1 MTTAYN
7 FLKESR
13 VHLVYGG
20 SRYLLKTTPDVSF
33 SQTFAEDA
41 YEVKTLHD
49 QTKMFQGTSVTKANP
64 ADFSFT
70 VHLTTEKDETI
81 VKSLLTDYD
90 STEGQIRVNSFD
102 LYIVT
107 AESTFKLNECVMVNG
122 DFNLAKGSALTLTV
136 SGQAQKLERVGHGY
150 DPIVGRTPYSLPG
163 SLVSASSTRTPTLSL
178 IDVEV
183 SGSDVSNII
192 SATLSV
198 QNEIEWTPYETLQS
212 SLSVTSASN
221 AMYPSGFT
229 LGRRVVSGNIVQYIT
244 SNNSSTVQ
252 TFNTDTT
259 VRVKTVVNGST
270 FLDANLANCMFTKR
284 TTPADVFTQ
293 AFDYRL
299 IGNPANLSTVI
310 TY

>member
-1 MTTAYN
+1 MTAYN
-7 FLKESR
+7 FLRESN
-13 VHLVYGG
+13 VHLVHGG
-20 SRYLLKTTPDVSF
+20 SRYLLKTTPDVTF

-49 QTKMFQGTSVTKANP
+49 QTKMFQGTSITKANP

-90 STEGQIRVNSFD
+90 ATEGQTRIKTFD
-102 LYIVT
+102 LYVVT
-107 AESTFKLNECVMVNG
+107 GESTFKLNECVFTNG
-122 DFNLAKGSALTLTV
+122 NFNLAKGSALTLSV
-136 SGQAQKLERVGHGY
+136 SGQAQKLERVGNAS
-150 DPIVGRTPYSLPG
+150 YSLPG
-163 SLVSASSTRTPTLSL
+163 SLASASSTRTPTLSL

-198 QNEIEWTPYETLQS
+198 QNEIDWTAYETLHS
-212 SLSVTSASN
+212 SLSVTNASN

-229 LGRRVVSGNIVQYIT
+229 LGRRVVSGNITQYVT

-252 TFNTDTT
+252 SFNTDTT

-284 TTPADVFTQ
+284 TAASEAFTQ
-293 AFDYRL
+293 TFDYRL

>member
-1 MTTAYN
+1 MVAYN
-7 FLKESR
+7 FLKESN

-20 SRYLLKTTPDVSF
+20 SRYLIKTTPNVSF

-49 QTKMFQGTSVTKANP
+49 QTKMFQGTSITKANP

-70 VHLTTEKDETI
+70 VHLTKEKDETI

-90 STEGQIRVNSFD
+90 TTEGQTRIKTFD

-107 AESTFKLNECVMVNG
+107 GESTFKLNECVLING
-122 DFNLAKGSALTLTV
+122 DFNLSKGSASTLAV
-136 SGQAQKLERVGHGY
+136 AGQAQKLERVG
-150 DPIVGRTPYSLPG
+150 DASYSLPG

-183 SGSDVSNII
+183 GGSDVTNII

-198 QNEIEWTPYETLQS
+198 QNEISLTPYETLQS

-259 VRVKTVVNGST
+259 VRVKTVVDGST

-284 TTPADVFTQ
+284 ANVADVFTQ
-293 AFDYRL
+293 TFDYRL
-299 IGNPANLSTVI
+299 VGNPANLSTVI

>member
-1 MTTAYN
+1 MTAYN
-7 FLKESR
+7 FLRESN

-20 SRYLLKTTPDVSF
+20 SRYLLKTTPNVSF

-49 QTKMFQGTSVTKANP
+49 QTKMFQGTSITKANP
-64 ADFSFT
+64 ANFSFT
-70 VHLTTEKDETI
+70 VSLTTEKDETI
-81 VKSLLTDYD
+81 VKSLLTEYD
-90 STEGQIRVNSFD
+90 STGSNIKTFD
-102 LYIVT
+102 LFIVT
-107 AESTFKLNECVMVNG
+107 GESTFKLNECVITNG
-122 DFNLAKGSALTLTV
+122 DFNLAKGSNLTLAV

-150 DPIVGRTPYSLPG
+150 DPSEGLTPYSLPG

-198 QNEIEWTPYETLQS
+198 QNDISWTPFETLQS
-212 SLSVTSASN
+212 SLSVTNAST

-229 LGRRVVSGNIVQYIT
+229 LERRVVSGNITQYIT
-244 SNNSSTVQ
+244 ENNSSTVQ
-252 TFNTDTT
+252 SFNTDTT
-259 VRVKTVVNGST
+259 VRIKTIVNGNT

-284 TTPADVFTQ
+284 MSQGEVFTQ
-293 AFDYRL
+293 TFDYRL

>member
-1 MTTAYN
+1 MVTGPN
-7 FLKESR
+7 
-13 VHLVYGG
+13 
-20 SRYLLKTTPDVSF
+20 VSF

-49 QTKMFQGTSVTKANP
+49 QTKMFQGTSITKANP

-70 VHLTTEKDETI
+70 IHLTKEKDETI

-90 STEGQIRVNSFD
+90 TTEGQTRIKTFD

-107 AESTFKLNECVMVNG
+107 GESTFKLNQCVLING
-122 DFNLAKGSALTLTV
+122 DFNLSKGSASTLAV
-136 SGQAQKLERVGHGY
+136 AGQAQKLERIG
-150 DPIVGRTPYSLPG
+150 DASYSLPG

-183 SGSDVSNII
+183 GGSDVTNII

-229 LGRRVVSGNIVQYIT
+229 LGRRVVSGKIVQYIT

-259 VRVKTVVNGST
+259 VRVKTVVDGST

-284 TTPADVFTQ
+284 ANVADVFTQ
-293 AFDYRL
+293 TFDYRL
-299 IGNPANLSTVI
+299 VGNPANLSTVI

>member
-1 MTTAYN
+1 MTAYN
-7 FLKESR
+7 FLRESN

-20 SRYLLKTTPDVSF
+20 SRYLLKTTPNVSF

-70 VHLTTEKDETI
+70 VSLTTEKDETI

-90 STEGQIRVNSFD
+90 STGSNIKNFD

-107 AESTFKLNECVMVNG
+107 GESTFKLSSCVIING
-122 DFNLAKGSALTLTV
+122 DFNLAKGSVLTLTV
-136 SGQAQKLERVGHGY
+136 SGQATKLERVGHGY
-150 DPIVGRTPYSLPG
+150 DPSEGLTPYSLPG

-183 SGSDVSNII
+183 GGSDVSNII

-221 AMYPSGFT
+221 VMYPSEYT
-229 LGRRVVSGNIVQYIT
+229 LGRRVVSGNIVQYVT

-284 TTPADVFTQ
+284 TSPAEAFTQ

-299 IGNPANLSTVI
+299 VGNPANLSTVI

>member
-1 MTTAYN
+1 MTTYN
-7 FLKESR
+7 FLQESK

-20 SRYLLKTTPDVSF
+20 NRYLLVTAPDVSF

-49 QTKMFQGTSVTKANP
+49 QTKMFQGTSITKANP

-70 VHLTTEKDETI
+70 IYLTKEKDETI

-90 STEGQIRVNSFD
+90 ATEGQTRINSFD
-102 LYIVT
+102 LYVVT
-107 AESTFKLNECVMVNG
+107 GESTFKLNECVLTNG
-122 DFNLAKGSALTLTV
+122 DFNLSKGSALTLNV
-136 SGQAQKLERVGHGY
+136 SGQAQKLERVGNAS
-150 DPIVGRTPYSLPG
+150 YSLPG

-183 SGSDVSNII
+183 GGSDVTNII

-198 QNEIEWTPYETLQS
+198 QNEISWTPYETLQS
-212 SLSVTSASN
+212 SLSVTNASN

-229 LGRRVVSGNIVQYIT
+229 LGRRVVSGNIVQYVT

-252 TFNTDTT
+252 SFNTDTT

-293 AFDYRL
+293 SFDYRL

>member
-1 MTTAYN
+1 MTTYN
-7 FLKESR
+7 FLRESK

-49 QTKMFQGTSVTKANP
+49 QTKMFQGTSITKANP

-70 VHLTTEKDETI
+70 IHLTTEKDETI

-90 STEGQIRVNSFD
+90 ATEGQTRINSFD
-102 LYIVT
+102 LYIVSS
-107 AESTFKLNECVMVNG
+107 ESTFKLKECVITNG
-122 DFNLAKGSALTLTV
+122 DFNLAKGSALTLAV
-136 SGQAQKLERVGHGY
+136 SGQAQKLERVGNAS
-150 DPIVGRTPYSLPG
+150 YSLPG

-183 SGSDVSNII
+183 GGSDVSNII

-198 QNEIEWTPYETLQS
+198 QNEISWTPYETLQS
-212 SLSVTSASN
+212 SLSVTNASN

-252 TFNTDTT
+252 SFNTDTT

-284 TTPADVFTQ
+284 TNAADVFTQ
-293 AFDYRL
+293 SFDYRL

>member
-1 MTTAYN
+1 MTAYN
-7 FLKESR
+7 FLKESN

-49 QTKMFQGTSVTKANP
+49 QTKMFQGTSITKANP

-70 VHLTTEKDETI
+70 VSLTTEKDETI

-90 STEGQIRVNSFD
+90 ATEGQTRINSFD
-102 LYIVT
+102 LYIVSS
-107 AESTFKLNECVMVNG
+107 ESTFKLNECVITNG
-122 DFNLAKGSALTLTV
+122 DFNLSKGSALTLTV
-136 SGQAQKLERVGHGY
+136 SGQAQKLERVGNAS
-150 DPIVGRTPYSLPG
+150 YSLPG

-183 SGSDVSNII
+183 GGSDVSNII

-198 QNEIEWTPYETLQS
+198 QNEIEWTPYETLHS
-212 SLSVTSASN
+212 SLSVTNASN

-229 LGRRVVSGNIVQYIT
+229 LGRRVVSGNIVQYVT

-252 TFNTDTT
+252 SFNTDTT

-284 TTPADVFTQ
+284 TDITDVFTQ

>member
-1 MTTAYN
+1 MTAYN
-7 FLKESR
+7 FLKESN

-20 SRYLLKTTPDVSF
+20 SRYLLKTTPNVSF

-70 VHLTTEKDETI
+70 VSLTTEKDETI

-90 STEGQIRVNSFD
+90 STGSNIKSFD

-107 AESTFKLNECVMVNG
+107 GESTFKLSSCVIING

-136 SGQAQKLERVGHGY
+136 SGQASKLERVG
-150 DPIVGRTPYSLPG
+150 DENFSLPG

-198 QNEIEWTPYETLQS
+198 QNEIAWTPYETLQS

-221 AMYPSGFT
+221 AMYPSGYT
-229 LGRRVVSGNIVQYIT
+229 LGRRVVSGNIVQYVT

-284 TTPADVFTQ
+284 TTPAEAFTQ

>member
-1 MTTAYN
+1 MVAYN
-7 FLKESR
+7 FLKESN

-20 SRYLLKTTPDVSF
+20 SRYLIKTTPNVSF

-49 QTKMFQGTSVTKANP
+49 QTKMFQGTSITKANP

-70 VHLTTEKDETI
+70 VHLTKEKDETI

-90 STEGQIRVNSFD
+90 TTEGQTRIKTFD

-107 AESTFKLNECVMVNG
+107 GESTFKLNECVLING
-122 DFNLAKGSALTLTV
+122 DFNLSKGSASTLAV
-136 SGQAQKLERVGHGY
+136 AGQGQKLERVG
-150 DPIVGRTPYSLPG
+150 DASYSLPG

-183 SGSDVSNII
+183 GGSDVTNII

-198 QNEIEWTPYETLQS
+198 QNEIVWTPYETLQS

-259 VRVKTVVNGST
+259 VRVKTVVDGST

-284 TTPADVFTQ
+284 ANVADVITQ
-293 AFDYRL
+293 TFDYRL
-299 IGNPANLSTVI
+299 VGNPANLSTVI

>member
-1 MTTAYN
+1 MTAYN
-7 FLKESR
+7 FLKESN

-49 QTKMFQGTSVTKANP
+49 QTKMFQGTSITKANP

-70 VHLTTEKDETI
+70 IHLTTEKDETI

-90 STEGQIRVNSFD
+90 ATEGQTRINSFD

-107 AESTFKLNECVMVNG
+107 GESTFKLNECVITEGN
-122 DFNLAKGSALTLTV
+122 FNLAKGSPLSLAV
-136 SGQAQKLERVGHGY
+136 SGQAEKLERVGNAS
-150 DPIVGRTPYSLPG
+150 YSLPG
-163 SLVSASSTRTPTLSL
+163 SLASASSTRTPTLSL

-192 SATLSV
+192 SATLTV
-198 QNEIEWTPYETLQS
+198 QNEIQWTPYETLHS
-212 SLSVTSASN
+212 SLSVTNASN

-229 LGRRVVSGNIVQYIT
+229 LGRRVVSGNIVQYVT

-252 TFNTDTT
+252 SFNTDTT

-284 TTPADVFTQ
+284 TNTTDVFTQ
-293 AFDYRL
+293 SFDYRL

>member
-1 MTTAYN
+1 MVAYN
-7 FLKESR
+7 FLKESN

-20 SRYLLKTTPDVSF
+20 SRYLIKTTPNVSF

-49 QTKMFQGTSVTKANP
+49 QTKMFQGTSITKANP

-70 VHLTTEKDETI
+70 VHLTKEKDETI

-90 STEGQIRVNSFD
+90 TTEGQTRIKTFD

-107 AESTFKLNECVMVNG
+107 GESTFKLNECVLING
-122 DFNLAKGSALTLTV
+122 DFNLSKGSASTLAV
-136 SGQAQKLERVGHGY
+136 AGQGQKLERVG
-150 DPIVGRTPYSLPG
+150 DASYSLPG

-183 SGSDVSNII
+183 GGSDVTNII

-252 TFNTDTT
+252 TFDTDTT
-259 VRVKTVVNGST
+259 VRVKTVVDGST

-284 TTPADVFTQ
+284 ANVADVFTQ
-293 AFDYRL
+293 TFDYRL
-299 IGNPANLSTVI
+299 VGNPANLSTVI

>member
-1 MTTAYN
+1 MTAYN
-7 FLKESR
+7 FLKESN
-13 VHLVYGG
+13 VHLVHGG
-20 SRYLLKTTPDVSF
+20 SRYLLKTTPDVTF

-49 QTKMFQGTSVTKANP
+49 QTKMFQGTSITKANP

-90 STEGQIRVNSFD
+90 ATEGQTRIKTFD

-107 AESTFKLNECVMVNG
+107 GESTFKLNECVITNG
-122 DFNLAKGSALTLTV
+122 DFNLAKGSALTLSV
-136 SGQAQKLERVGHGY
+136 SGQATKLERVGNAS
-150 DPIVGRTPYSLPG
+150 YSLPG

-183 SGSDVSNII
+183 GGSDVSNII

-198 QNEIEWTPYETLQS
+198 QNEIEWTPYETLHS
-212 SLSVTSASN
+212 SLSVTNASN

-229 LGRRVVSGNIVQYIT
+229 LGRRVVSGNIVQYVT

-252 TFNTDTT
+252 SFNTDTT

-284 TTPADVFTQ
+284 TDVTDVFTQ

>member
-1 MTTAYN
+1 MTSYN
-7 FLKESR
+7 FLRESN

-20 SRYLLKTTPDVSF
+20 SRYLLKTAPDVSF

-49 QTKMFQGTSVTKANP
+49 QTKMFQGTSITKANP

-90 STEGQIRVNSFD
+90 STEGQTRINSFD

-107 AESTFKLNECVMVNG
+107 GESTFKLNECVITEGN
-122 DFNLAKGSALTLTV
+122 FNLAKGSPLSLAV
-136 SGQAQKLERVGHGY
+136 SGQAQKLERVGNAS
-150 DPIVGRTPYSLPG
+150 YSLPG
-163 SLVSASSTRTPTLSL
+163 SLASASSTRTPTLSL

-192 SATLSV
+192 SATLTV
-198 QNEIEWTPYETLQS
+198 QNEIQWTPYETLHS
-212 SLSVTSASN
+212 SLSVTNASN

-229 LGRRVVSGNIVQYIT
+229 LGRRVVSGNIVQYVT

-252 TFNTDTT
+252 SFNTDTT

-284 TTPADVFTQ
+284 TNTTDVFTQ
-293 AFDYRL
+293 SFDYRL

>member
-1 MTTAYN
+1 MTAYN
-7 FLKESR
+7 FLKESN

-49 QTKMFQGTSVTKANP
+49 QTKMFQGTSITKANP

-90 STEGQIRVNSFD
+90 ATDGQTRLKSFD

-107 AESTFKLNECVMVNG
+107 GESTFKLNECVITNG

-136 SGQAQKLERVGHGY
+136 SGQAQKLERVGNAS
-150 DPIVGRTPYSLPG
+150 YSLPG

-183 SGSDVSNII
+183 GGSDVSNII

-198 QNEIEWTPYETLQS
+198 QNEISWTPYETLQS
-212 SLSVTSASN
+212 SLSVTNASN

-229 LGRRVVSGNIVQYIT
+229 LGRRVVSGNIVQYVT

-252 TFNTDTT
+252 SFNTDTT

-293 AFDYRL
+293 SFDYRL

>member
-1 MTTAYN
+1 M
-7 FLKESR
+7 
-13 VHLVYGG
+13 
-20 SRYLLKTTPDVSF
+20 
-33 SQTFAEDA
+33 
-41 YEVKTLHD
+41 
-49 QTKMFQGTSVTKANP
+49 
-64 ADFSFT
+64 
-70 VHLTTEKDETI
+70 
-81 VKSLLTDYD
+81 
-90 STEGQIRVNSFD
+90 
-102 LYIVT
+102 
-107 AESTFKLNECVMVNG
+107 NECVLING
-122 DFNLAKGSALTLTV
+122 DFNLSKGSASTLAV
-136 SGQAQKLERVGHGY
+136 AGQAQKLERVG
-150 DPIVGRTPYSLPG
+150 DASYSLPG

-183 SGSDVSNII
+183 GGSDVTNII

-252 TFNTDTT
+252 TFDTDTT
-259 VRVKTVVNGST
+259 VRVKTVVDGST

-284 TTPADVFTQ
+284 ANVADVFTQ
-293 AFDYRL
+293 TFDYRL
-299 IGNPANLSTVI
+299 VGNPANLSTVI